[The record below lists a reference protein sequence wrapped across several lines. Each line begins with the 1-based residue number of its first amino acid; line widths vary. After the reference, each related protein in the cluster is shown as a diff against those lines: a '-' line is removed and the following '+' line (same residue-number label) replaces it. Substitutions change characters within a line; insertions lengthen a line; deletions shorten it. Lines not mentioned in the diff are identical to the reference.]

1 MPYGNDEWLEKSERK
16 YRLSLAKNAKDF
28 DIELRFVL
36 REKFDIPDK
45 FMDLAVKIWWDGK
58 ED

>member
-1 MPYGNDEWLEKSERK
+1 MPYGNDDWLEQHQRDYNAAIERVAEEND
-16 YRLSLAKNAKDF
+16 LA
-28 DIELRFVL
+28 L
-36 REKFDIPDK
+36 RENLKRKFQVPDY

>member
-1 MPYGNDEWLEKSERK
+1 MPYGNDDWLEQHQRDYKAALGRVAEERD
-16 YRLSLAKNAKDF
+16 L
-28 DIELRFVL
+28 ELRENL
-36 REKFDIPDK
+36 KRKFQVPDY